1 MRKMGKVV
9 LVVSDAL
16 RDDTA
21 AQQMGYL
28 EHLVET
34 ELATR

>member
-1 MRKMGKVV
+1 MGRVIM
-9 LVVSDAL
+9 VVSDAL

-28 EHLVET
+28 QHL
-34 ELATR
+34 